1 MCFCPSLSRSGPTQ
15 WFTQKF
21 SSLSSLERNDLP
33 LKRWLLMVQ
42 PSHLDNYPS
51 SEMWSILWGSLLL
64 GNSIP
69 CPKMSIDQ
77 PCCSYNEHNLGEILI
92 SFFFWK
98 KISHKITSASYP
110 SDHHL
115 SFITT
120 QGHMLLPNF
129 FLIGNCCSVLELSF
143 LPPHLPQ
150 SPSLSIFPFSRT
162 LYCMDSRWMAASDVK
177 VDELGS
183 CICSCIQPW
192 FWLLPLP
199 VGKLIKSNICC
210 MLSVVCH
217 K

>member
-98 KISHKITSASYP
+98 KNLTQN
-110 SDHHL
+110 HL
-115 SFITT
+115 SLISFWPSPLIYYDPRS
-120 QGHMLLPNF
+120 HAPSKLLPNRKLLFCAWAF
-129 FLIGNCCSVLELSF
+129 FSS
-143 LPPHLPQ
+143 
-150 SPSLSIFPFSRT
+150 SSLTTIS
-162 LYCMDSRWMAASDVK
+162 
-177 VDELGS
+177 
-183 CICSCIQPW
+183 
-192 FWLLPLP
+192 LPLY
-199 VGKLIKSNICC
+199 
-210 MLSVVCH
+210 LSLF
-217 K
+217 